1 MSHLSKFSG
10 LVFLFLFSTSLI
22 ADPIPNKIKIG
33 ILSKYSPDS
42 VHIIAK
48 NSRIQ
53 YSGKNSLE
61 KDKTILIR
69 AEEDQIRIIDGAKN
83 SRSEHILFSSGEYE
97 LEIPKDQTPKK
108 YSGDLEITSSKGKL
122 KLILT
127 VPLEEYVGI
136 GMASEFGDLFYPKE
150 EKNLNQNWKKEY
162 AIVASSMIRS
172 YALANLGRHSKE
184 SHDLCDLT
192 HCLQF
197 SGKLKKGNINFPP
210 SKKIILQDRN
220 GKVLETF
227 FHSTCG
233 GNLSSPSVL
242 WKNFKNPQYYRSGS
256 DTNGGDIQCKNSP
269 YFSWETFISKEEIES
284 ALEVKQ
290 LTELEPKYS
299 ESRVISLEYKDY
311 SGKKNIQA
319 SEFLSKIGK
328 KLGWNKTKSNDF
340 KIETSAR
347 GFYFKGKGF
356 GHGIG
361 LCQYGAR
368 EMAFR
373 GTKSEEILRFY
384 FPSAELRKI
393 Q

>member
-1 MSHLSKFSG
+1 MSYLSKLSG
-10 LVFLFLFSTSLI
+10 LVFLLLFHNSLI

-33 ILSKYSPDS
+33 ILSKYHPDS
-42 VHIIAK
+42 VRITAK

-53 YSGKNSLE
+53 YSGRNSLE
-61 KDKTILIR
+61 KYKTILVR

-83 SRSEHILFSSGEYE
+83 SKSEHILFSSGEYE
-97 LEIPKDQTPKK
+97 LEVPKDQNAKK

-127 VPLEEYVGI
+127 IPLEEYVLI
-136 GMASEFGDLFYPKE
+136 GMISEFGDLFYPKN
-150 EKNLNQNWKKEY
+150 EKDPNPNWKQEY
-162 AIVASSMIRS
+162 ISASSAMIRS

-184 SHDLCDLT
+184 GHDLCDLT

-197 SGKLKKGNINFPP
+197 SGKLKKENIIFSN
-210 SKKIILQDRN
+210 SKKILLLDKN

-256 DTNGGDIQCKNSP
+256 DSQGGDIQCKNSP
-269 YFSWETFISKEEIES
+269 YFSWETFISIEELES
-284 ALEVKQ
+284 ALEARQ
-290 LTELEPKYS
+290 ITELRPKYS
-299 ESRVISLEYKDY
+299 ESRVSSLEYKDY

-328 KLGWNKTKSNDF
+328 TLGWNKTKSNDF

-373 GTKSEEILRFY
+373 GSKSEEILRFY
-384 FPSAELRKI
+384 FPGVELRQI
-393 Q
+393 P

>member
-1 MSHLSKFSG
+1 MNRLFKLACLG
-10 LVFLFLFSTSLI
+10 FLFLSTSLF
-22 ADPIPNKIKIG
+22 ADTVPNKIRIG
-33 ILSKYSPDS
+33 ILSKYSPES
-42 VHIIAK
+42 VRIIVRNA
-48 NSRIQ
+48 RIQ
-53 YSGKNSLE
+53 SLGKNSLE
-61 KDKTILIR
+61 KDKTILVR
-69 AEEDQIRIIDGAKN
+69 SEEDRIRIIDGTKN
-83 SRSEHILFSSGEYE
+83 SRSEHILFSGGEYE
-97 LEIPKDQTPKK
+97 LEVPKDQTPKK
-108 YSGDLEITSSKGKL
+108 YSGDLEITSFKGKL

-136 GMASEFGDLFYPKE
+136 GMVSEFGDLFYPKN
-150 EKNLNQNWKKEY
+150 EKDPNPNWKQEY
-162 AIVASSMIRS
+162 SIAASAMIRS

-184 SHDLCDLT
+184 GHDLCDLT

-197 SGKLKKGNINFPP
+197 SGKLKKENIQFAPY
-210 SKKIILQDRN
+210 KKILLQDKG

-242 WKNFKNPQYYRSGS
+242 WKNFKNPQYYRSGP
-256 DTNGGDIQCKNSP
+256 DTKNGEIQCKNSP
-269 YFSWETFISKEEIES
+269 YFSWETFISKEEMGS
-284 ALEVKQ
+284 ALEAKQ

-299 ESRVISLEYKDY
+299 EFRITSLEYKDY

-319 SEFLSKIGK
+319 SEFLSKIGR

-340 KIETSAR
+340 KIETSTR

-373 GTKSEEILRFY
+373 GAKSEEILHFY
-384 FPSAELRKI
+384 FPGAELRKI
-393 Q
+393 P

>member
-1 MSHLSKFSG
+1 MRYLSKLVG
-10 LVFLFLFSTSLI
+10 LGFLFLFSNSLV
-22 ADPIPNKIKIG
+22 ADQIPNKIKIG
-33 ILSKYSPDS
+33 ILSKYSPDT

-61 KDKTILIR
+61 KDKTILVR
-69 AEEDQIRIIDGAKN
+69 AEEDQIRIIYGAKN
-83 SRSEHILFSSGEYE
+83 SRSEHILFSGGEYE
-97 LEIPKDQTPKK
+97 LEVPKDQTPKK
-108 YSGDLEITSSKGKL
+108 YSGDLEIISSKGKL

-127 VPLEEYVGI
+127 VPLEEYVQI
-136 GMASEFGDLFYPKE
+136 GMTSEFGDLFYPKN
-150 EKNLNQNWKKEY
+150 EKDLNPNWKQEY
-162 AIVASSMIRS
+162 LIVASAMIRS

-184 SHDLCDLT
+184 GHDLCDLT

-197 SGKLKKGNINFPP
+197 SGKLKKENIQFSP
-210 SKKIILQDRN
+210 SKKILLQDKS

-242 WKNFKNPQYYRSGS
+242 WKNFKNPQYYRSGP
-256 DTNGGDIQCKNSP
+256 DTKGGEIQCRNSP
-269 YFSWETFISKEEIES
+269 YFSWETFISKEEMET
-284 ALEVKQ
+284 ALQAKQ

-299 ESRVISLEYKDY
+299 ESRVTSLDYKDY

-328 KLGWNKTKSNDF
+328 LLGWNKTKSNDF
-340 KIETSAR
+340 KIEISTR
-347 GFYFKGKGF
+347 GFYLKGKGF

-373 GTKSEEILRFY
+373 DAKSEEILHFY
-384 FPSAELRKI
+384 FPGAELRPI

>member
-1 MSHLSKFSG
+1 MSRVSRLSG
-10 LVFLFLFSTSLI
+10 LAFLFIFSNSLI

-33 ILSKYSPDS
+33 ILSKYSPDT

-48 NSRIQ
+48 GSRIQ
-53 YSGKNSLE
+53 YSGKNTLE
-61 KDKTILIR
+61 KDKTILVR
-69 AEEDQIRIIDGAKN
+69 AEEDQIRIIDGTKN
-83 SRSEHILFSSGEYE
+83 ARSEHILFSGGEYE
-97 LEIPKDQTPKK
+97 LELPKDQSPKK
-108 YSGDLEITSSKGKL
+108 YRGDLEITSSKGKL

-127 VPLEEYVGI
+127 IPLEEYVMI
-136 GMASEFGDLFYPKE
+136 GMISEFGDLFYPKE
-150 EKNLNQNWKKEY
+150 TKNLNPNWKQEY
-162 AIVASSMIRS
+162 TIAASAMIRS
-172 YALANLGRHSKE
+172 YALANIGRHSKE
-184 SHDLCDLT
+184 GHDLCDLT

-197 SGKLKKGNINFPP
+197 SGKLKKENSNISS
-210 SKKIILQDRN
+210 SKKILLQDRT

-242 WKNFKNPQYYRSGS
+242 WKNFKNPQYYRSGP
-256 DTNGGDIQCKNSP
+256 DTQGGDIQCKNSP
-269 YFSWETFISKEEIES
+269 YFSWETFISKEEMGS

-290 LTELEPKYS
+290 ITELEPKYS
-299 ESRVISLEYKDY
+299 ESRVITLEYKDY

-340 KIETSAR
+340 KIETSTR
-347 GFYFKGKGF
+347 GFYLKGKGF

-368 EMAFR
+368 EMAFK
-373 GTKSEEILRFY
+373 GAKSEEILRFY
-384 FPSAELRKI
+384 FPGAELRQI
-393 Q
+393 P

>member
-1 MSHLSKFSG
+1 MSNLSKLSG
-10 LVFLFLFSTSLI
+10 LVFLFLFSNSLI

-33 ILSKYSPDS
+33 ILSKYSPDT
-42 VHIIAK
+42 VRIIAK
-48 NSRIQ
+48 GFRIQ

-61 KDKTILIR
+61 KDKTILVR
-69 AEEDQIRIIDGAKN
+69 AEEDKIRIIDGAKN
-83 SRSEHILFSSGEYE
+83 SKSEHILFSGGEYE
-97 LEIPKDQTPKK
+97 LEVPKDHSSKR

-122 KLILT
+122 KFILT
-127 VPLEEYVGI
+127 IPLEEYVLI
-136 GMASEFGDLFYPKE
+136 GMTSEFGDLFYPKE
-150 EKNLNQNWKKEY
+150 EKKTNPNWKKEY
-162 AIVASSMIRS
+162 LIVASSMIRS
-172 YALANLGRHSKE
+172 YALANIGRHSKE
-184 SHDLCDLT
+184 GHDLCDLT

-197 SGKLKKGNINFPP
+197 SGKLKKENILLSP
-210 SKKIILQDRN
+210 SKKILLQDRN
-220 GKVLETF
+220 GKILETF

-242 WKNFKNPQYYRSGS
+242 WKNFKNPQYYRSGP
-256 DTNGGDIQCKNSP
+256 DTYGGEVQCKNSP
-269 YFSWETFISKEEIES
+269 YISWETFISREELES
-284 ALEVKQ
+284 SLEAKQ
-290 LTELEPKYS
+290 ITELEAKYS
-299 ESRVISLEYKDY
+299 ESRITSLEYKDY

-373 GTKSEEILRFY
+373 GAKSEEILQFY
-384 FPSAELRKI
+384 FPGAELR
-393 Q
+393 QVP

>member
-1 MSHLSKFSG
+1 MSNLSK
-10 LVFLFLFSTSLI
+10 LVCLAFLLLFSNSLF
-22 ADPIPNKIKIG
+22 ADQIPNKIKIG
-33 ILSKYSPDS
+33 ILSKYSPDT
-42 VHIIAK
+42 VRIITK

-69 AEEDQIRIIDGAKN
+69 AEEDQIRIIDGTRN
-83 SRSEHILFSSGEYE
+83 SRAEHILFSGGEYE
-97 LEIPKDQTPKK
+97 LEVPKDQSPKK
-108 YSGDLEITSSKGKL
+108 YRGDLEISSSKGKL
-122 KLILT
+122 KLILI
-127 VPLEEYVGI
+127 VPLEEYVLI
-136 GMASEFGDLFYPKE
+136 GMISEFGNLLYPKN
-150 EKNLNQNWKKEY
+150 EKIPNANWKQEY
-162 AIVASSMIRS
+162 TIAALAMIRS

-184 SHDLCDLT
+184 GHDLCDLT

-197 SGKLKKGNINFPP
+197 SGKLKKENINFSP
-210 SKKIILQDRN
+210 SKKIILQDKG

-242 WKNFKNPQYYRSGS
+242 WKNFKNPQYYRSGP
-256 DTNGGDIQCKNSP
+256 DTKGGEVQCKNSP

-284 ALEVKQ
+284 ALETKQ
-290 LTELEPKYS
+290 ITELEPKYS
-299 ESRVISLEYKDY
+299 ESRITSLEYKDY

-328 KLGWNKTKSNDF
+328 SLGWNKTKSNDF

-347 GFYFKGKGF
+347 GFYLKGKGF

-373 GTKSEEILRFY
+373 GAKSEEILQFY
-384 FPSAELRKI
+384 FPGAELRQI
-393 Q
+393 P

>member
-1 MSHLSKFSG
+1 MIRFSKLVG
-10 LVFLFLFSTSLI
+10 LGFLFLFSYSLF
-22 ADPIPNKIKIG
+22 ADKIPNKIRIG
-33 ILSKYSPDS
+33 ILSKYSPDT
-42 VHIIAK
+42 VRIIAK
-48 NSRIQ
+48 NSRVQ
-53 YSGKNSLE
+53 YLGKNSLE

-69 AEEDQIRIIDGAKN
+69 AEQDKIRIIDGSTN
-83 SRSEHILFSSGEYE
+83 LLSEHILFSSGEYE
-97 LEIPKDQTPKK
+97 LEVPKDQTAKK

-122 KLILT
+122 KLIIT
-127 VPLEEYVGI
+127 VPLEEYVQI
-136 GMASEFGDLFYPKE
+136 GMISEFGNLFYPKE
-150 EKNLNQNWKKEY
+150 EINRHPSWKQEY
-162 AIVASSMIRS
+162 SVAASAMIRS
-172 YALANLGRHSKE
+172 YALANIGRHSKE
-184 SHDLCDLT
+184 GHDLCDLT

-197 SGKLKKGNINFPP
+197 SGKLKKENIPFSF
-210 SKKIILQDRN
+210 SKKILLEDKN

-242 WKNFKNPQYYRSGS
+242 WKNFKNPQYYRSGP
-256 DTNGGDIQCKNSP
+256 DTKGGEVQCKNSP
-269 YFSWETFISKEEIES
+269 YFSWETFISKEELGS
-284 ALEVKQ
+284 ALEAKRIS
-290 LTELEPKYS
+290 ELEPKYS
-299 ESRVISLEYKDY
+299 EFRVSSLEYKDY

-347 GFYFKGKGF
+347 GFHLKGKGF

-373 GTKSEEILRFY
+373 GAKSEEILQFY
-384 FPSAELRKI
+384 FPGAEPRQI
-393 Q
+393 H

>member
-1 MSHLSKFSG
+1 MSHISRLAG
-10 LVFLFLFSTSLI
+10 LGFLFLFSNSLI
-22 ADPIPNKIKIG
+22 ADQIPNKIKIG
-33 ILSKYSPDS
+33 ILSKYSPDTI
-42 VHIIAK
+42 HIIAK
-48 NSRIQ
+48 GSRIQ

-61 KDKTILIR
+61 KDKTISIR
-69 AEEDQIRIIDGAKN
+69 AEEDQIRIIDGANN
-83 SRSEHILFSSGEYE
+83 SRSEHILFSGGEYK
-97 LEIPKDQTPKK
+97 LEVPKDQTPKK
-108 YSGDLEITSSKGKL
+108 YRGDLEISSLKGKL

-150 EKNLNQNWKKEY
+150 EKNPNSNWKKEY
-162 AIVASSMIRS
+162 SIAASAMIRS

-184 SHDLCDLT
+184 GHDLCDLT

-197 SGKLKKGNINFPP
+197 SGKLKKENINFSP
-210 SKKIILQDRN
+210 SKKILLQN
-220 GKVLETF
+220 KSGKVLETF

-256 DTNGGDIQCKNSP
+256 DTNGRDIQCKNSP
-269 YFSWETFISKEEIES
+269 YFSWETFISKEELES
-284 ALEVKQ
+284 ALETKQ
-290 LTELEPKYS
+290 ITELDPKYS

-384 FPSAELRKI
+384 FPGAELRQI
-393 Q
+393 P